1 MNSARSV
8 FDLLDPNSYGL
19 ESARRL
25 SETLIP
31 RRFVKPSRKI
41 MIAVVL
47 SIAVV
52 ASTGLFFYQ
61 ARAEFA
67 APRSSEGAVVDPSS
81 GVVYLGA
88 KAAAVASAV
97 AEAKSSPILEMHI
110 ANNGLVLLEGARV
123 VSLSGGRIRVEMK
136 WGSESFSWLANTNSN
151 TKFFASNGEKT
162 TLANIQVGDTL
173 TVSGMLTNGGAEP
186 SMDAVFVR
194 EE

>member
-1 MNSARSV
+1 
-8 FDLLDPNSYGL
+8 
-19 ESARRL
+19 
-25 SETLIP
+25 
-31 RRFVKPSRKI
+31 

-123 VSLSGGRIRVEMK
+123 LSLSGGRIRVEMA
-136 WGSESFSWLANTNSN
+136 WGAASFTWVTNTNSN
-151 TKFFASNGEKT
+151 TKYFSSNGEKT
-162 TLANIQVGDTL
+162 TLASVEVGDTL
-173 TVSGMLTNGGAEP
+173 AITGMLTRGGAEP
-186 SMDAVFVR
+186 TIAATFVR